1 MQSAVYVQ
9 SRQCVLLT
17 ARAACAPHESC
28 AVLSRSSHR
37 RQAACQLHEHCCT
50 ATQADPGCLSP
61 AAGSKGPALV
71 ILQADAE
78 GPKSYDGAFE
88 SADLAAWVEKAAAP
102 AIVTLDQ

>member
-1 MQSAVYVQ
+1 MSLVHCHTHL
-9 SRQCVLLT
+9 S
-17 ARAACAPHESC
+17 RAAKL
-28 AVLSRSSHR
+28 LSR
-37 RQAACQLHEHCCT
+37 AAKLHVSCVNSAAQCS
-50 ATQADPGCLSP
+50 QADPGLLPP

-71 ILQADAE
+71 VLQADAE